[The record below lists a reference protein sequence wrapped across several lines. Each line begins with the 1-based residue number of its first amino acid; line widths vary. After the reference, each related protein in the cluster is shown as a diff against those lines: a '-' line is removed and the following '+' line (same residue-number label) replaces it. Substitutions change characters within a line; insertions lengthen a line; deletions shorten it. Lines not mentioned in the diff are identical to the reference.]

1 MLVYCTPEA
10 IRCTVQY
17 EYQYPSVQYQYCTS
31 IGHRQRVPCPLMRLL
46 RRIIMLPFT
55 FKIQH
60 SYPLLVSY
68 CTIRVIYKA
77 PRSRVRVDTAGED
90 EAEPQARPSTSQPDP
105 PVHGDE
111 GPYINRV
118 VWSEMNATASGLYVS
133 THVACRVSAQTDI
146 GSARSRVSTDTRSA
160 RSRVSTDTR
169 SAHRPC
175 MLSDISTRGA
185 TP

>member
-1 MLVYCTPEA
+1 MTCIISSSASRGASQPVSHFPARHGVSWYS
-10 IRCTVQY
+10 Y
-17 EYQYPSVQYQYCTS
+17 EYDWYGPKSNLLYPDYTS
-31 IGHRQRVPCPLMRLL
+31 TV
-46 RRIIMLPFT
+46 
-55 FKIQH
+55 
-60 SYPLLVSY
+60 
-68 CTIRVIYKA
+68 RVIYKA

-169 SAHRPC
+169 SAHRRVSTDTRSAHRPC

>member
-1 MLVYCTPEA
+1 MHA
-10 IRCTVQY
+10 QN
-17 EYQYPSVQYQYCTS
+17 PSRVIYVMQARSCKGIAGFKCYIDIAKHPSLRATRAALLSQSCWQS
-31 IGHRQRVPCPLMRLL
+31 GCVRVPSSPAR
-46 RRIIMLPFT
+46 
-55 FKIQH
+55 
-60 SYPLLVSY
+60 V
-68 CTIRVIYKA
+68 RVIYKA

-133 THVACRVSAQTDI
+133 AHVACRVSAQTDI

-160 RSRVSTDTR
+160 HRRVSTDTR